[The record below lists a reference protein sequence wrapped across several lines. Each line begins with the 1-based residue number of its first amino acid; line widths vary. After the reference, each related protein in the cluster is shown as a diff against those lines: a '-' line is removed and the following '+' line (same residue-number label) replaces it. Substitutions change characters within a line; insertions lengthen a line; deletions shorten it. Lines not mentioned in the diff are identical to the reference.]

1 MVIPS
6 SQNSATNKLQAAIA
20 VVWPAHYPSP
30 LQLRRQCQP
39 LSYIKKNHSLSII
52 NQTMKIK
59 DIALLLSFQ
68 FGITST
74 ILNAKY
80 SNGLKSMMLPNIA
93 KEINKMYKTVQN
105 IEIS

>member
-1 MVIPS
+1 
-6 SQNSATNKLQAAIA
+6 
-20 VVWPAHYPSP
+20 
-30 LQLRRQCQP
+30 
-39 LSYIKKNHSLSII
+39 
-52 NQTMKIK
+52 MKTK
-59 DIALLLSFQ
+59 DITLLLSFQ